1 MGIGMSSILR
11 GVAGASDPCIRK
23 GHSPASQ
30 SVHPLELGVFGDP
43 QRYKVAVVGIGAGA
57 GASLAA
63 ACLAWRMGRLVDGAS
78 YLASEAGPPAA
89 GESASRTA
97 GPSIL
102 QNINWD
108 LKEPEPAV
116 NSGRHPAACPGNQRT
131 VAAGRVPSDY
141 MPPLSS
147 HLPPLSERPLW
158 EQVRGR
164 YIIVGEPEIERLAES
179 SIVICIVDPLPSRVQ
194 SGAELASAIKEN
206 RIKIGRKLS
215 PLLNLPT
222 PVLWV
227 INKDNEKVNHRLLER
242 FLGVTFDF
250 RLPLLDSRLFYAA
263 EYSQQSITDEL
274 AAAAGKGDKAATE
287 FIDELDKIAKKIL
300 ASLP

>member
-1 MGIGMSSILR
+1 MGIEMDSFF
-11 GVAGASDPCIRK
+11 
-23 GHSPASQ
+23 
-30 SVHPLELGVFGDP
+30 GVFTDP
-43 QRYKVAVVGIGAGA
+43 HKYKIAVVGVGNGA
-57 GASLAA
+57 GASFVAE
-63 ACLAWRMGRLVDGAS
+63 CFAWGMRKLVDGVS
-78 YLASEAGPPAA
+78 YLESETCPDNLKT
-89 GESASRTA
+89 TA
-97 GPSIL
+97 G
-102 QNINWD
+102 
-108 LKEPEPAV
+108 
-116 NSGRHPAACPGNQRT
+116 
-131 VAAGRVPSDY
+131 GRVPSDY
-141 MPPLSS
+141 MTPLSS
-147 HLPPLSERPLW
+147 ALPPLPERPRW
-158 EQVRGR
+158 EEVRGR

-206 RIKIGRKLS
+206 RIKVGRKLS

-250 RLPLLDSRLFYAA
+250 RLPLLDARLFYAA

-274 AAAAGKGDKAATE
+274 AAAAGKGDKAAAE
-287 FIDELDKIAKKIL
+287 FIDELDRLAKKIL

>member
-1 MGIGMSSILR
+1 MGIERDGIF
-11 GVAGASDPCIRK
+11 GVFTDPCK
-23 GHSPASQ
+23 
-30 SVHPLELGVFGDP
+30 
-43 QRYKVAVVGIGAGA
+43 YKIAVVGVGNGA
-57 GASLAA
+57 GASFVAE
-63 ACLAWRMGRLVDGAS
+63 CLAWRMGKLADGVS
-78 YLASEAGPPAA
+78 YLEI
-89 GESASRTA
+89 ETCLTTA
-97 GPSIL
+97 G
-102 QNINWD
+102 
-108 LKEPEPAV
+108 
-116 NSGRHPAACPGNQRT
+116 
-131 VAAGRVPSDY
+131 GRVSADY

-147 HLPPLSERPLW
+147 ALPPLPERPRW
-158 EQVRGR
+158 EDMRGR

-206 RIKIGRKLS
+206 RIKAGRKLS

-250 RLPLLDSRLFYAA
+250 RLPLLDARLFYAA

-287 FIDELDKIAKKIL
+287 FINELDRLAKKIL

>member
-1 MGIGMSSILR
+1 MGIEMDSFF
-11 GVAGASDPCIRK
+11 
-23 GHSPASQ
+23 
-30 SVHPLELGVFGDP
+30 GVFTDP
-43 QRYKVAVVGIGAGA
+43 RKYKIAVVGVGNGA
-57 GASLAA
+57 GASFVAE
-63 ACLAWRMGRLVDGAS
+63 CFAWGMGKLVDGVS
-78 YLASEAGPPAA
+78 YLESETCPDNLKT
-89 GESASRTA
+89 TA
-97 GPSIL
+97 G
-102 QNINWD
+102 
-108 LKEPEPAV
+108 
-116 NSGRHPAACPGNQRT
+116 
-131 VAAGRVPSDY
+131 GRVSSDY

-147 HLPPLSERPLW
+147 ALPPLPERPRW
-158 EQVRGR
+158 EDMRGR

-194 SGAELASAIKEN
+194 SGADLASAIKEN
-206 RIKIGRKLS
+206 RMKVGRKLS

-250 RLPLLDSRLFYAA
+250 RLPLLDARLFYAA

-287 FIDELDKIAKKIL
+287 FINELDRLAKKIL

>member
-1 MGIGMSSILR
+1 MGIEMDGIF
-11 GVAGASDPCIRK
+11 
-23 GHSPASQ
+23 
-30 SVHPLELGVFGDP
+30 GVFTDP
-43 QRYKVAVVGIGAGA
+43 RKYKIAVVGVGNGV
-57 GASLAA
+57 GASFVAE
-63 ACLAWRMGRLVDGAS
+63 CFAWRMGKLVDGVS
-78 YLASEAGPPAA
+78 YLESETCLT
-89 GESASRTA
+89 TA
-97 GPSIL
+97 G
-102 QNINWD
+102 
-108 LKEPEPAV
+108 
-116 NSGRHPAACPGNQRT
+116 
-131 VAAGRVPSDY
+131 GRVPSDY
-141 MPPLSS
+141 MPPLTSA
-147 HLPPLSERPLW
+147 LPPLPERPLW
-158 EQVRGR
+158 EEVRGR

-250 RLPLLDSRLFYAA
+250 RLPLLDTRLFYAA

-287 FIDELDKIAKKIL
+287 FIDELDRLAKKIL

>member
-1 MGIGMSSILR
+1 MGIERDGIF
-11 GVAGASDPCIRK
+11 GVFTDPCK
-23 GHSPASQ
+23 
-30 SVHPLELGVFGDP
+30 
-43 QRYKVAVVGIGAGA
+43 YKIAVVGVGNGA
-57 GASLAA
+57 GASFVAE
-63 ACLAWRMGRLVDGAS
+63 CFAWGMGKLVDGVS
-78 YLASEAGPPAA
+78 YLESETCPDNLKT
-89 GESASRTA
+89 TA
-97 GPSIL
+97 G
-102 QNINWD
+102 
-108 LKEPEPAV
+108 
-116 NSGRHPAACPGNQRT
+116 
-131 VAAGRVPSDY
+131 GRVPSDY

-147 HLPPLSERPLW
+147 ALPPLPERPRW
-158 EQVRGR
+158 EDVRGR

-206 RIKIGRKLS
+206 RIKAGRKLS

-250 RLPLLDSRLFYAA
+250 RLPLLDTRLFYAA
-263 EYSQQSITDEL
+263 EYSQQNITDEL

-287 FIDELDKIAKKIL
+287 FIDELDRLAKKIL